1 MKKHSGRGWANSF
14 ILDLQ
19 ACIQCE
25 LCVQVCPT
33 DAIVM
38 LHGMETPTTRR
49 EDLILDK
56 EKLEANGKLYQAAWA
71 TGLKLQKLHEP
82 KKPSVI
88 SR

>member
-1 MKKHSGRGWANSF
+1 
-14 ILDLQ
+14 
-19 ACIQCE
+19 
-25 LCVQVCPT
+25 
-33 DAIVM
+33 M